1 MLSERLYPPPDT
13 TAPSSYN
20 LNTGKVNGKLA
31 SSFEHST
38 GFTIHPHAGAGS
50 ICQGGHSQS
59 GTGPVLVSASLAL
72 DWNCALMMKA
82 IDRLEAILALPP
94 NLACA

>member
-1 MLSERLYPPPDT
+1 MLLERLYPPPDT

-31 SSFEHST
+31 SLLGHST

-50 ICQGGHSQS
+50 ICHDGHSQS
-59 GTGPVLVSASLAL
+59 GTGPVPVGFTVV
-72 DWNCALMMKA
+72 DPFK
-82 IDRLEAILALPP
+82 
-94 NLACA
+94 

>member
-1 MLSERLYPPPDT
+1 MLLERLYPPPDT

-31 SSFEHST
+31 SLLGHST